1 MERPLGRIRI
11 LNKKPPIENTRN
23 WSLATLALPTAY
35 LTMVL
40 LVAGMAFYFSQLLD
54 HARNQAVHRLT
65 DHTKIISEEIDKE
78 ITRLEDIGLALSS
91 FYFETSLFQNEDVAH
106 KQILDNIKLHMVGGH
121 FEVKEARVHTPE
133 GHLTTVSFDEDGN
146 YHLESEMSTAPS
158 LSDNQN
164 NSWLVSDGT
173 CTLRQ
178 VLKGSG
184 PKRGLLELVFST
196 EELMSGINKFNLLSD
211 SGRLWW
217 IDPNGIPGKNAFES
231 SGDLSPQMTKSL
243 MSMLDQLQN
252 GVIETDCPWHQN
264 HKAYTALA
272 PVFIG
277 DYDLAVLSTMDAS
290 KIMGSQIRLGLI
302 LGALF
307 ACLLLLAVLVLKLNI
322 NQRKTALQKL
332 ADEKA
337 VIEGL
342 FHSIDD
348 LIFQQDLNGVYT
360 DCNQSF
366 ADFQGRTPHQIRGRT
381 DQQLGIPEDQIPIT
395 EKDRHI
401 LKKAKRLASEVW
413 MKNQM
418 GSEELVD
425 LHKHPLQHLDG
436 TVYGVIGI
444 GRVKTGQWR
453 SEQHL
458 LELKEELEE
467 ANRNMEEALTRANL
481 FSSEAEK
488 ANKAK
493 SEFLANMSH
502 EIRTPLGAVIGLT
515 DLLTQTNC
523 TKQQLGYLK
532 KLDNSAQSLLGIIN
546 DILDFSKIEAG
557 KMTFEIT
564 PFHLGEVISQVTEM
578 FSERVMAR
586 NLYFINKREQIPEL
600 LLGDPVRLR
609 QILVNLLGNALKFT
623 EKGGITLKVS
633 GDTRM
638 GQKVFLVFSVVD
650 TGIGIP
656 ADKLDDLFSSFSQAD
671 TSTTRQFGGTG
682 LGLSI
687 SQQLV
692 ELMGGNIWVESTVG
706 EGTTFHFS
714 LPFEEM
720 DEETA
725 NAFMEELFN
734 QENGIATQPGK
745 PLAEVVVLLVD
756 DNEINREVIS
766 EILRQRGAIVS
777 LAENG
782 SQAIETIAKKDFHI
796 VLMDMQ
802 MPVMDGP
809 TATKEIRTD
818 LSSEE
823 LPILALTANAQAEDK
838 RLCLA
843 SGMDDYM
850 AKPVDPAELVD
861 KILALI
867 KNQPRIEQVEI
878 VREEKNEEMDPQI
891 PGINLPEVMK
901 RLGNKKELFTKLM
914 KMFVNQHSEDITL
927 IDKAL
932 ASGDRQ
938 QAIHLAHA
946 LKGTAGNLSANNV
959 QHSAAELENLLRSDA
974 PLPQVS
980 PQNLQTAMAEVV
992 QTMEKLLT
1000 SVKETQVEKSTP
1012 KPSADRSQIIKT
1024 LKMLNVLIAENNVST
1039 EDEFLAHR
1047 PELEGSIPA
1056 MVLDNIS
1063 QALMMFEFEEANHL
1077 ITGLIEEMTT
1087 STV

>member
-1 MERPLGRIRI
+1 
-11 LNKKPPIENTRN
+11 LNQKPVTGKAKE
-23 WSLATLALPTAY
+23 WSLSTLALPAAY

-65 DHTKIISEEIDKE
+65 DQTKIISEEIEKE
-78 ITRLEDIGLALSS
+78 ITRLEDIGFALSS
-91 FYFETSLFQNEDVAH
+91 FYFQTSLFQNEDVAH

-121 FEVKEARVHTPE
+121 FEVTEARVRTPE
-133 GHLTTVSFDEDGN
+133 GHLTTVRFDKDGN
-146 YHLESEMSTAPS
+146 YHLESEMSTPPS
-158 LSDNQN
+158 LSDNN
-164 NSWLVSDGT
+164 GNSWILAGGT
-173 CTLRQ
+173 CTFQQ
-178 VLKGSG
+178 VLRGSG

-196 EELMSGINKFNLLSD
+196 EELMSGIKKFTLLSEN
-211 SGRLWW
+211 GRLWW
-217 IDPNGIPGKNAFES
+217 IDPNGVPSKNAFES
-231 SGDLSPQMTKSL
+231 PEDLPPLISQRL
-243 MSMLDQLQN
+243 MSMLDQLQS
-252 GVIETDCPWHQN
+252 GVIETKCPWHHDHQ
-264 HKAYTALA
+264 AFTALA

-277 DYDLAVLSTMDAS
+277 DYDLAVLNTMDAS
-290 KIMGSQIRLGLI
+290 KIMGPQIRLALI
-302 LGALF
+302 LASLF
-307 ACLLLLAVLVLKLNI
+307 AALLLLAVLVIKLNI

-337 VIEGL
+337 VIEGM

-348 LIFQQDLNGVYT
+348 LIFQQDLDGIYT

-366 ADFQGRTPHQIRGRT
+366 ADFLGRTPHQIRGRT
-381 DQQLGIPEDQIPIT
+381 DQQLDIPEGQILIT

-401 LKKAKRLASEVW
+401 LKRAKRLASEVW
-413 MKNQM
+413 MQNQN
-418 GSEELVD
+418 GNEELVD

-436 TVYGVIGI
+436 VVYGVIGI
-444 GRVKTGQWR
+444 GRVKTSQWK

-467 ANRNMEEALTRANL
+467 ANRNMEEALTRANE
-481 FSSEAEK
+481 FSSEADK

-515 DLLTQTNC
+515 DLLTQTDC
-523 TKQQLGYLK
+523 TKRQLGYLN
-532 KLDNSAQSLLGIIN
+532 KLNNSAHSLLGIIN

-586 NLYFINKREQIPEL
+586 NLYFINKREQVPEL

-633 GDTRM
+633 GSTRM
-638 GQKVFLVFSVVD
+638 GDKVFLVFSVVD

-656 ADKLDDLFSSFSQAD
+656 ADKLGDLFSSFSQAD

-692 ELMGGNIWVESTVG
+692 ELMGGNIWIESTVG

-725 NAFMEELFN
+725 DAFMEEIFN
-734 QENGIATQPGK
+734 RKNGIAIRPGK
-745 PLAEVVVLLVD
+745 PLEGVVILLVD

-766 EILRQRGAIVS
+766 EILRQRGAVVS

-782 SQAIETIAKKDFHI
+782 SEAIESIAKNKFHI

-818 LSSEE
+818 LSSED

-843 SGMDDYM
+843 SGMNDYM

-861 KILALI
+861 KVLALI
-867 KNQPRIEQVEI
+867 KDQPRIEQAETVSED
-878 VREEKNEEMDPQI
+878 KNAEMDPRI

-901 RLGNKKELFTKLM
+901 RLGNKKELFIKLM
-914 KMFVNQHSEDITL
+914 KMFIKQHSEDIVL

-932 ASGDRQ
+932 ESGDRQ
-938 QAIHLAHA
+938 HAIHLAHA

-959 QHSAAELENLLRSDA
+959 QHSAAELETLLRSEA

-980 PQNLQTAMAEVV
+980 PEDLRMAMTEVV
-992 QTMEKLLT
+992 QTMENLLN
-1000 SVKETQVEKSTP
+1000 SVEDTQVNESAL
-1012 KPSADRSQIIKT
+1012 KPAVDRSQIIKT
-1024 LKMLNVLIAENNVST
+1024 LNMLNNLIAENNVST
-1039 EDEFLAHR
+1039 EDEFQAHR
-1047 PELEGSIPA
+1047 SELEGSIPA
-1056 MVLDNIS
+1056 MVLDNIA
-1063 QALMMFEFEEANHL
+1063 QALMMFEFEEANYL
-1077 ITGLIEEMTT
+1077 VTGLIQEMTT